1 MTDSQFNFLES
12 KDIERNNKK
21 LKLLNLFFHYFR
33 PICEFKSLTPDSTLI
48 ILDQSQ

>member
-12 KDIERNNKK
+12 KDIERYNKK

-33 PICEFKSLTPDSTLI
+33 PTCEFNSLLVDSILI
-48 ILDQSQ
+48 IVDSSQ